1 MEGLLTAMRTR
12 VLLADDHVLMLEGLA
27 RLLADSFD
35 IVGFATNG
43 LMLLEEA
50 ERLKP
55 NVVVLDISMP
65 ELNGIEAARRLHK
78 LLPSVKIV
86 FITQHL
92 DRAYLRAA
100 FDAGALGYVVK
111 QSASGELVRAIKS
124 AMENRYYV
132 TPYAGRE
139 ALTFISPKSPSSSH
153 EMFGGELTRRQRE
166 ILQLVAEGKTTNEI
180 SLTLGISPKT
190 VEYHRGK
197 LMNELGID
205 GIAGLVRFAVAH
217 GIVTP

>member
-1 MEGLLTAMRTR
+1 MTAMRTR

-35 IVGFATNG
+35 VVGFATNG
-43 LMLLEEA
+43 LILLAEA

-55 NVVVLDISMP
+55 DVVVLDISMP

-78 LLPSVKIV
+78 LLPATKIV

-100 FDAGALGYVVK
+100 FEAGAVAYVLK
-111 QSASGELVRAIKS
+111 QSASGELIRAIKL
-124 AMENRYYV
+124 AVENRHYI
-132 TPYAGRE
+132 TPYFGSE
-139 ALTFISPKSPSSSH
+139 AATFIGPNSPRGSS
-153 EMFGGELTRRQRE
+153 EMFGASLTRRQRE

-180 SLTLGISPKT
+180 SLRLHISPKT
-190 VEYHRGK
+190 VEYHRAR
-197 LMNELGID
+197 LMDELGID

-217 GIVTP
+217 GIVTA